1 MNVADDVTVVKN
13 HDPKF
18 LDKILRMKPKQ
29 IEQYVAA
36 QRRKHGT
43 LGK

>member
-1 MNVADDVTVVKN
+1 MDENPTGKADEAMLN
-13 HDPKF
+13 
-18 LDKILRMKPKQ
+18 KILRMKPKQ

-43 LGK
+43 DGGKK